1 MGVYEGRGQLAKAI
15 KDLTQRWGETKMS
28 WTDQKSEEFEKR
40 YVQQFEADLR
50 QAVTAMEHM
59 ATVLNQVHREC
70 E

>member
-1 MGVYEGRGQLAKAI
+1 MGLYEGRGQLAKAM
-15 KDLTQRWGETKMS
+15 KDLAQRWGETKMS
-28 WTDQKSEEFEKR
+28 WTDQQAAEFERR

>member
-1 MGVYEGRGQLAKAI
+1 MGVYEGRGQLAKAM

-28 WTDQKSEEFEKR
+28 WTDQKAEEFERR
-40 YVQQFEADLR
+40 YVQQIEADLR

-59 ATVLNQVHREC
+59 ATVLHQVRRDC